1 MQLDLLNR
9 AAKSLI
15 GVDISS
21 SAVKMLELADS
32 GKGMLRVER
41 YAIKPLPKDALT
53 DGNIAKSDV
62 VEAAMSEAFKAMKTR
77 TRNVALALPAS
88 AVITKKIIVPAQ
100 ASESELETQV
110 TAEANQMASFPM
122 DEVSLDYQ
130 ILGPTARNP
139 EENEALIVISRR
151 ERVEERVALAEAVG
165 LKAVVMD
172 VDTFATLTAYEQ
184 MAFQLPEQ
192 GKGQTVAIVDIGANT
207 THVSVIHN
215 HELVY
220 QREHVLGGNALTH
233 EISRRFDLATEEA
246 EDAKR
251 KGLLPDSY
259 ESEVLQPFL
268 DSVALEI
275 GRAMQLFFSA
285 TSLQSVDHILLA
297 GGCAAIPGLDDVIHG
312 KLQTS
317 TLIAN
322 PFAKMAVSSDHV
334 TPRNL
339 AADAPALFVACGL
352 ALRKFDLS

>member
-1 MQLDLLNR
+1 MQLDLLSR
-9 AAKSLI
+9 ATKPLI

-21 SAVKMLELADS
+21 SAIKMLELADS
-32 GKGMLRVER
+32 GKGMRRVER
-41 YAIKPLPKDALT
+41 YAITPLPKDALT
-53 DGNIAKSDV
+53 DGNIAKSDL
-62 VEAAMSEAFKAMKTR
+62 VEAAMAEAYKALQTK

-88 AVITKKIIVPAQ
+88 AVITKKILVPAQ
-100 ASESELETQV
+100 ATESEIETQV
-110 TAEANQMASFPM
+110 SAEANQMAAFPL

-130 ILGPTARNP
+130 ILGPSARNP
-139 EENEALIVISRR
+139 DENETLIVVSRR

-165 LKAVVMD
+165 LKAVVVD
-172 VDTFATLTAYEQ
+172 VETFATLTAYEQ
-184 MAFQLPEQ
+184 MAFQLPDQ
-192 GKGQTVAIVDIGANT
+192 GKNQTVAIVDIGANT
-207 THVSVIHN
+207 THVSVVHN
-215 HELVY
+215 HDLVY

-233 EISRRFDLATEEA
+233 EIARRFDLASEEA

-334 TPRNL
+334 KPRQL

-352 ALRKFDLS
+352 ALRKFDRP